1 MQAGEVLLVGN
12 SNIVHKKLSFDVVG
26 CAQRVHSAL
35 GPGFPEGVY
44 HKALCHELVKCKIP
58 FESEAHAEVFYD
70 GLLCG
75 EFRMDMVVDQKIV
88 LELKALDSLT
98 DAHVSQAISYLK
110 ATGLKLAILLN
121 FGTERLETKRVVL

>member
-1 MQAGEVLLVGN
+1 MGN
-12 SNIVHKKLSFDVVG
+12 GKIIHKELSFEVVG

-35 GPGFPEGVY
+35 GRGFTEGLY

-58 FESEAHAEVFYD
+58 FESEAHAEVFYE
-70 GLLCG
+70 GVLCG

-98 DAHVSQAISYLK
+98 DTHVWQAISYLK

>member
-1 MQAGEVLLVGN
+1 MAN
-12 SNIVHKKLSFDVVG
+12 SKIIHKELSFEVVG

-35 GPGFPEGVY
+35 GPGFPEGVF
-44 HKALCHELVKCKIP
+44 HKALCHELVKCKMP

-70 GLLCG
+70 DVLCG
-75 EFRMDMVVDQKIV
+75 EFRTDMVVDQKIV

-98 DAHVSQAISYLK
+98 DAHVWQAISYLK

-121 FGTERLETKRVVL
+121 FSTERLETKRVVL